1 MAAARVA
8 WREMQPGLDPARLI
22 FIDETGTNTAMA
34 RRYGRAKR
42 SQRLV
47 AHIPHGHWKT
57 MTFIAGLR
65 NDGIIAPFVIDKP
78 MNGDIFQTWIERCL
92 VPDLKPGDIVVMDNL
107 PAHKRD
113 SVREVIEA
121 AGASLLYLPPY
132 SPDLNPIEMAFA
144 KLKAWLR
151 QAAVR
156 SIDDLWKRIGIIID
170 TFTPHECL
178 NFFRHA
184 GYEPS

>member
-8 WREMQPGLDPARLI
+8 WKAAQPGLDPARLI

-34 RRYGRAKR
+34 RRYGRAPR
-42 SQRLV
+42 HQRLV
-47 AHIPHGHWKT
+47 AKVPHGHWKT
-57 MTFIAGLR
+57 MTFVAGLR
-65 NDGIIAPFVIDKP
+65 QTGIVAPMTIDCP

-113 SVREVIEA
+113 SVREAIEA

-151 QAAVR
+151 KAAVR

-170 TFTPHECL
+170 TFTPLECQ
-178 NFFRHA
+178 NFFKHA
-184 GYEPS
+184 GYT